1 MSDAYRLV
9 FDVEDDHIT
18 LTHIRRIAM
27 RVPPSQ
33 TTAEMARPTSGR
45 FVEVIGDQDRTLY
58 RRPLEVQLNP
68 HVEYPTGD
76 PARPFGHAPAPRRRE
91 VVVLVPADPAARRAL
106 IVEVRAR
113 RPRGEATTSAVT
125 VERREL
131 ASVTLPDAKEVL

>member
-18 LTHIRRIAM
+18 LTHVRRIAM
-27 RVPPSQ
+27 RVPRGQ
-33 TTAEMARPTSGR
+33 TAAEMSQPTSGR

-58 RRPLEVQLNP
+58 RRPLEVQLDP
-68 HVEYPTGD
+68 RVEYPTGD
-76 PARPFGHAPAPRRRE
+76 PARPFGRAAAPRRRE
-91 VVVLVPADPAARRAL
+91 VVVLVPADPQARRAL

-113 RPRGEATTSAVT
+113 RQRDGAAASAVA

-131 ASVTLPDAKEVL
+131 VSVTLPDAGEVL